1 MSQTDLLVARQ
12 ALRRP
17 LVTLPQR
24 PSSQIAI
31 LSCMDARLN
40 VFAIFGLAEGDA
52 HVIRN
57 AGGCVTGDA
66 IRSIALSQ
74 QVGGTREVVLLHH
87 EDCAAVP
94 DPETDLRRCLGR
106 LRSTFLLPH
115 TDAIRGFLYEAGGV
129 LRETHPEE

>member
-1 MSQTDLLVARQ
+1 VSQTDLLVARQ

-17 LVTLPQR
+17 LSASKI
-24 PSSQIAI
+24 PSSRVAI

-57 AGGCVTGDA
+57 AGGCVTDDA

-74 QVGGTREVVLLHH
+74 RVGRTREIVLLHH

-94 DPETDLRRCLGR
+94 DPQTDLRRCLDR
-106 LRSTFLLPH
+106 LRSTFLLPRA
-115 TDAIRGFLYEAGGV
+115 DAIRGFLYEADGT
-129 LRETHPEE
+129 LRETRPEE

>member
-12 ALRRP
+12 ASRRP
-17 LVTLPQR
+17 LAASRR

-57 AGGCVTGDA
+57 AGGCVTDDA

-74 QVGGTREVVLLHH
+74 RVGGTREVVLLHH
-87 EDCAAVP
+87 EDCAAVA
-94 DPETDLRRCLGR
+94 DPEADLRRCLGR
-106 LRSTFLLPH
+106 LKSTFLLPH
-115 TDAIRGFLYEAGGV
+115 TDAIRGFLYEAGGA